1 MRHPDGWRG
10 VVQPHR
16 LVWRRQR
23 QIRRKTCLR
32 HRRHPTSLLISD
44 LFTYNRVAHKG
55 LATDCLSRQL
65 EPVAIAICQGASN
78 GTTRH
83 WMAKMAERPRKILIC
98 SCEDTI
104 PLDGARVERAC
115 RGADVVRG
123 RQLCRAELDRVRD
136 AAAGGQPIAVA
147 CTQEAPLFSEQGHE
161 TAMTFVNIRETAG
174 WSKDAKTAGPKIA
187 ALIAAAGE
195 VMPDVP
201 VVSLTSAGSTLL
213 YGKDERV
220 VEAARLLKDHLD
232 VTVLVGKDDAILPPS
247 TTEFPL
253 LKGTIRT
260 ASGHLGA
267 FKLRVDN
274 YAAPAPSSRDR
285 LNFAAP
291 RDDVELQSD
300 VLIDLSGGAPLFS
313 SPDLRDGYLR
323 ADPRDAAAVLRT
335 VLKARDLSGTF
346 EKPRYIAFTEYLCAH
361 SRSNIVG
368 CHRCLDLCPTGAI
381 TPNGDHVAIDAQICA
396 GCGQCA
402 AACPTGAAGYALP
415 PADSL
420 LRKLRVLLAAFLE
433 TGGVQPVL
441 LFHDA
446 DHGRPLIEAL
456 ARYGDGLPANVLPV
470 EVNEITQLGLET
482 LAAAFAY
489 GATAVRFLL
498 RAKPRHDVSGVNK
511 TIAFG
516 QTIVAGLGFDGPRI
530 ASIETDDPEVLGQ
543 MLRAIDVV
551 GAVGRPATFV
561 AVGKKREVL
570 QLALRELHAA
580 APAPVDVIALPE
592 GAPFGKVDVNVDGC
606 TLCLSCVSAC
616 PTGALA
622 DDPERPMLRFTE
634 DACVQCGL
642 CRATCPEKVITLVPQ
657 IDFRAATASSHV
669 VKQEDP
675 FLCIRCGTPFG
686 VKSTV
691 ERVAAKLEGK
701 HWMYKDSKHRLDL
714 VKMCADCRVQVTA
727 EENFDPFGAPQRPR
741 LRTTE
746 DYLRAR
752 QEKGES

>member
-1 MRHPDGWRG
+1 
-10 VVQPHR
+10 
-16 LVWRRQR
+16 
-23 QIRRKTCLR
+23 
-32 HRRHPTSLLISD
+32 
-44 LFTYNRVAHKG
+44 
-55 LATDCLSRQL
+55 
-65 EPVAIAICQGASN
+65 
-78 GTTRH
+78 
-83 WMAKMAERPRKILIC
+83 MAERPRKILIC

-104 PLDGARVERAC
+104 PLDGAPVERAC
-115 RGADVVRG
+115 RGADVLRG

-136 AAAGGQPIAVA
+136 AAAGGPAIAIA
-147 CTQEAPLFSEQGHE
+147 CTQEAPLFREQGGE

-174 WSKDAKTAGPKIA
+174 WSKDAKAAGPKIA

-201 VVSLTSAGSTLL
+201 VVTLTSEGSALL
-213 YGKDERV
+213 YGSDEQV

-232 VTVLVGKDDAILPPS
+232 VTVLISKDDAISPPS
-247 TTEFPL
+247 ATEFPL
-253 LKGTIRT
+253 FKGTIRT

-267 FKLRVDN
+267 FKLRLAN

-285 LNFAAP
+285 LNFAP
-291 RDDVELQSD
+291 SRDGVELQCD
-300 VLIDLSGGAPLFS
+300 VLIDLSGGAPLLS

-323 ADPRDAAAVLRT
+323 ADPKDAAAVLRT
-335 VLKARDLSGTF
+335 VLKARELSGTF
-346 EKPRYIAFTEYLCAH
+346 EKPRYIAFTEHLCAH

-368 CHRCLDLCPTGAI
+368 CRRCLDLCPAGAI

-415 PADSL
+415 PADAL
-420 LRKLRVLLAAFLE
+420 LRRLRVLFATFLE
-433 TGGVQPVL
+433 SGGVQPVL

-470 EVNEITQLGLET
+470 EVNEITQLGLEA
-482 LAAAFAY
+482 LAGAFAY
-489 GATAVRFLL
+489 GATAVRLLL
-498 RAKPRHDVSGVNK
+498 RAKPRHDVGGLNK

-516 QTIVAGLGFDGPRI
+516 QTIVAGLGFDGSRI
-530 ASIETDDPEVLGQ
+530 ASIETDDPDVLGQALRAIEVLGAARR
-543 MLRAIDVV
+543 LAS
-551 GAVGRPATFV
+551 FV

-570 QLALRELHAA
+570 QLSLRELHAA
-580 APAPVDVIALPE
+580 ASAPVDVIALPD
-592 GAPFGKVDVNVDGC
+592 GAPFGKVDVKIDGC

-616 PTGALA
+616 PTGALS

-642 CRATCPEKVITLVPQ
+642 CRATCPEKVITLKPQ
-657 IDFRAATASSHV
+657 IDFRAATASSLV
-669 VKQEDP
+669 LKEEDP

-686 VKSTV
+686 VKSTI

-752 QEKGES
+752 REEGEG